1 MFNPATIIEVMYQ
14 ARGLGVMYMCIEV
27 IDFVYVFF
35 DFIVGFR
42 SCSNRVNCIVFYC
55 DYFISVVIN
64 TTIRLNLLYLCTILF
79 LSVLKNEC
87 VDLERITI

>member
-1 MFNPATIIEVMYQ
+1 
-14 ARGLGVMYMCIEV
+14 MCIEV